1 MAEMSPKSFNKGS
14 DTGSESFP
22 AGGLRLDSKCLP
34 WLIPAGMVVL
44 WWVNDLSFQWASLVE
59 YQFGWI
65 VVMLTAYLAWER
77 WPTRPKVDVPAPLWV
92 CLLLAFVGMPL
103 VASAELYKNAVA
115 RVPATAFILSLG
127 CGLFLA
133 ANLLL
138 VCGRR
143 TFRHFIFPFLF
154 FFVAVPLPKTI
165 WNPIVFGLQQFVT
178 WIDVESLRLMGIAAD
193 QSGSVITLANCRVGV
208 DEACSGVRSLQ
219 SSIMAA
225 LFVGD
230 LTLKSNGW
238 KVVFFG
244 AGVSLAVVGNY
255 LRSLYL
261 AYSAH
266 IGGPE
271 QLHKVHDT
279 AGWSVLAFTAVGLIL
294 VSMFITRLERY
305 SEAYKQKHLAGR
317 HS

>member
-1 MAEMSPKSFNKGS
+1 MPEISPDSSTG
-14 DTGSESFP
+14 GSEAFP
-22 AGGLRLDSKCLP
+22 TGGLRLDSKCLP
-34 WLIPAGMVVL
+34 WLVPAGLVVL
-44 WWVNDLSFQWASLVE
+44 WWINDLSFQWASLVE

-77 WPTRPKVDVPAPLWV
+77 WPTRPKVDVPMPFWF
-92 CLLLAFVGMPL
+92 CLLMSLAAMPL
-103 VASAELYKNAVA
+103 VASAELYKNAIA

-138 VCGRR
+138 ICGRR
-143 TFRHFIFPFLF
+143 TFRHFLFPFLF

-178 WIDVESLRLMGIAAD
+178 WIDVESLRLMGIAAE
-193 QSGSVITLANCRVGV
+193 QSGSVITLANCQVGV

-219 SSIMAA
+219 SSVMAA

-230 LTLKSNGW
+230 LTLKSNTW
-238 KVVFFG
+238 KVIFFG
-244 AGVSLAVVGNY
+244 AGISLAVAGNY
-255 LRSLYL
+255 FRSLFL

-294 VSMFITRLERY
+294 ISMIITRLERY
-305 SEAYKQKHLAGR
+305 SEAYKQKLLAER
-317 HS
+317 YR

>member
-1 MAEMSPKSFNKGS
+1 
-14 DTGSESFP
+14 
-22 AGGLRLDSKCLP
+22 
-34 WLIPAGMVVL
+34 
-44 WWVNDLSFQWASLVE
+44 
-59 YQFGWI
+59 
-65 VVMLTAYLAWER
+65 
-77 WPTRPKVDVPAPLWV
+77 
-92 CLLLAFVGMPL
+92 
-103 VASAELYKNAVA
+103 
-115 RVPATAFILSLG
+115 
-127 CGLFLA
+127 
-133 ANLLL
+133 
-138 VCGRR
+138 
-143 TFRHFIFPFLF
+143 
-154 FFVAVPLPKTI
+154 
-165 WNPIVFGLQQFVT
+165 
-178 WIDVESLRLMGIAAD
+178 
-193 QSGSVITLANCRVGV
+193 
-208 DEACSGVRSLQ
+208 
-219 SSIMAA
+219 MAA

>member
-1 MAEMSPKSFNKGS
+1 
-14 DTGSESFP
+14 
-22 AGGLRLDSKCLP
+22 
-34 WLIPAGMVVL
+34 
-44 WWVNDLSFQWASLVE
+44 
-59 YQFGWI
+59 
-65 VVMLTAYLAWER
+65 MLTAYLAWER
-77 WPTRPKVDVPAPLWV
+77 WPTRPREDVPMPFWI
-92 CLLLAFVGMPL
+92 CLVLSLAAMPL
-103 VASAELYKNAVA
+103 VASAELYKNAIA

-143 TFRHFIFPFLF
+143 TFRHFLFPFLF

-193 QSGSVITLANCRVGV
+193 QQGSVISLANCQVGV

-230 LTLKSNGW
+230 LTLKSNTW
-238 KVVFFG
+238 KVIFFG

-279 AGWSVLAFTAVGLIL
+279 AGWSVLAFTAVGLIII
-294 VSMFITRLERY
+294 SMIITRLERL
-305 SEAYKQKHLAGR
+305 SETYKQRDLAKR
-317 HS
+317 YR